1 MPGCRFRT
9 SLGAIKVSEGGFSVF
24 GWIQVN
30 HWGTL
35 GHDVRFAGQRVP
47 CLRRHGGAIGHR
59 RIAAPDQAL
68 STGSEWQ
75 PAVKRATSIPCPV
88 AGPR

>member
-1 MPGCRFRT
+1 MPGCRFQT
-9 SLGAIKVSEGGFSVF
+9 SLGAIEVSEGGVSVF
-24 GWIQVN
+24 GLQVN
-30 HWGTL
+30 NSDL
-35 GHDVRFAGQRVP
+35 SCDDARIAGPRVP

-75 PAVKRATSIPCPV
+75 PAVKRATSIHCLV